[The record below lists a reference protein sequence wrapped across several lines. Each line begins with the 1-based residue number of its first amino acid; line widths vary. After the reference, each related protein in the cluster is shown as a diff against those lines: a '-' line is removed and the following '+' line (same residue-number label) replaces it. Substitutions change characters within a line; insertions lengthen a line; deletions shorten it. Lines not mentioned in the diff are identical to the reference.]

1 MFTTLYAGQCFNNKG
16 TNLSTEIQLEHK
28 KKKLIIGFWAAR
40 KQNPPQKI

>member
-1 MFTTLYAGQCFNNKG
+1 MLTTLYAGQCFNNKG
-16 TNLSTEIQLEHK
+16 TNLSPEIQLEH